1 MITGID
7 LVEWQLK
14 VAAGQRLP
22 IINQGDIPFPNGH
35 AIEARIYA
43 EKSYDNFLPATG
55 TLDFLRPP
63 STAEGNG
70 VRVDSGVREKDTVS
84 VYYDPMISKLIV
96 HGRDRDDA
104 IKKLI
109 NALKQYQVAW
119 LPTNIDFVMACA
131 DHEAF
136 RRGGVTTN
144 FLELYG
150 DDVRVSGAKEPSDIA
165 LILCSLSIILSMEG
179 RIGVQNIEKERR
191 SSSPWSKLSGSWRIH
206 NKLKRSIS
214 FILPYNENEEV
225 TIDITATSNRD
236 GSFDM
241 EVNNTVYHVD
251 GEFSNDN
258 ELKAEINGKR
268 FSVTS
273 FVSQEFD
280 DSWKVGIWNDSDE
293 ELEHHSSLIVPS
305 QCAIGQS
312 VNNNSTIVGTVKS
325 PMPGKVSK
333 VLCSIGDEVLQNDPL
348 IVVEAMKM
356 EHQICAPRAGV
367 IEKIDVKDG
376 QLVNEGGVLAFVGN
390 QKNAEASS

>member
-1 MITGID
+1 MTEMITGID

-22 IINQGDIPFPNGH
+22 IINQDEIPFPNGH

-43 EKSYDNFLPATG
+43 EKSHDNFLPATG

-165 LILCSLSIILSMEG
+165 LVLCTLSIILSMEG
-179 RIGVQNIEKERR
+179 GIRVQNIENERR
-191 SSSPWSKLSGSWRIH
+191 RSSPWSELSGSWRIH

-214 FILPYNENEEV
+214 FILPYNENEEL

-241 EVNNTVYHVD
+241 EVNDTVYHVD

-312 VNNNSTIVGTVKS
+312 LNSNSTIVGTVKS
-325 PMPGKVSK
+325 PMPGKYIIHQYSEKFVNSYIF
-333 VLCSIGDEVLQNDPL
+333 LSSI
-348 IVVEAMKM
+348 
-356 EHQICAPRAGV
+356 
-367 IEKIDVKDG
+367 
-376 QLVNEGGVLAFVGN
+376 
-390 QKNAEASS
+390 